1 MPKQPSNTLL
11 TTAPNVMLRVHDI
24 RGERI
29 MIDHDVAE
37 LFGVETKRLNEQVT
51 RNKEKFGDDFAF
63 KLTKE
68 EADDLRSQNATS
80 SSAWGGTRYI
90 PRAFTEHGVIM
101 AATILRS
108 PQAIQA
114 TRLVVRT
121 FVEVRRDAWEKEAL
135 GTPNKHGLAA
145 KLNMVL
151 GHVLDAM
158 IDPGENKT
166 VGDEVRAIA
175 NEGLKSI
182 KDYLQKA
189 GISNEKT
196 LAEVRRIMAEAESI
210 EVETDRKRT
219 ENKHRQFALMAKK
232 VRLVIQ
238 ARQYA
243 ESGSTEGL
251 MVALADLSKP
261 D

>member
-1 MPKQPSNTLL
+1 
-11 TTAPNVMLRVHDI
+11 
-24 RGERI
+24 
-29 MIDHDVAE
+29 
-37 LFGVETKRLNEQVT
+37 
-51 RNKEKFGDDFAF
+51 
-63 KLTKE
+63 
-68 EADDLRSQNATS
+68 
-80 SSAWGGTRYI
+80 
-90 PRAFTEHGVIM
+90 M

-121 FVEVRRDAWEKEAL
+121 FVEVRRDTWEKEAFKRFGGQL
-135 GTPNKHGLAA
+135 PLALDTPNKQGLAT

-151 GHVLDAM
+151 GHVLDAI
-158 IDPGENKT
+158 IDPEENKT
-166 VGDEVRAIA
+166 VRDEVRAIA

-182 KDYLQKA
+182 KDYLQKV

-210 EVETDRKRT
+210 EVDTARKRT
-219 ENKHRQFALMAKK
+219 DNQHRQFALMAKK
-232 VRLVIQ
+232 LRLVIQ
-238 ARQYA
+238 AQQYA
-243 ESGSTEGL
+243 ETGSTEGL